1 MASRTFSTL
10 LLSFSF
16 FISLISP
23 SQSLTCTSQK
33 FTNNN
38 LFDHCTDL
46 PQLTSYLHW
55 SYNSAKS
62 SISIAFIAA
71 PAKPDGWISWAI
83 NPTGTGMAGA
93 QALVAFKDS
102 DGLMTVKTFNISS
115 YSSIVPGKLSID
127 VKNMSAEFS
136 DGLMKIFATVGLP
149 EKGKTTVNQVW
160 QVGPAVA
167 DGFPAKHEFQQ
178 ANLNSK
184 GTLDLLSGQSNGG
197 AAGDSRTKK
206 RNVSLLDLIYISLK
220 VCFPNHS

>member
-1 MASRTFSTL
+1 
-10 LLSFSF
+10 
-16 FISLISP
+16 
-23 SQSLTCTSQK
+23 
-33 FTNNN
+33 
-38 LFDHCTDL
+38 
-46 PQLTSYLHW
+46 
-55 SYNSAKS
+55 
-62 SISIAFIAA
+62 
-71 PAKPDGWISWAI
+71 
-83 NPTGTGMAGA
+83 MAGA

-115 YSSIVPGKLSID
+115 YTSIVPGKLSID
-127 VKNMSAEFS
+127 VKNTSAEFS

-167 DGFPAKHEFQQ
+167 DGFPGKHEFQP

-206 RNVSLLDLIYISLK
+206 RNVNLLHLYLYISLK
-220 VCFPNHS
+220 SVFLIVAKFLAAIILEETYIYLNLAVSCQMEEHIYLSE